1 MTDDT
6 DECDE
11 EPRLPEATPAN
22 DPGWCEYDG
31 CLEFAKGDDGLCVK
45 HLVAWRRGDAEAEA
59 AHRRHLVKQP
69 GACVDE
75 SKGGW
80 KRQAA
85 DNRRRNHETGENMTT
100 KPKKDK
106 GPCRVEGCGR
116 PAKTRGLCLS
126 HYQTIIAGPVAK
138 RAALQAVALPPRTGK
153 GAAKAKA
160 AAATGGQA
168 RPRPAGR
175 DEALARRVPAA
186 PAGGSPL
193 AGTIVQEQAIELFR
207 VAADAIGLPVA
218 GFRVRGDVVVVN
230 TENEQMV
237 RIRDGRAEPVTIVP
251 VAAVV

>member
-80 KRQAA
+80 KRQ
-85 DNRRRNHETGENMTT
+85 
-100 KPKKDK
+100 
-106 GPCRVEGCGR
+106 
-116 PAKTRGLCLS
+116 
-126 HYQTIIAGPVAK
+126 
-138 RAALQAVALPPRTGK
+138 
-153 GAAKAKA
+153 